1 MQDDQPPVAEL
12 IEHGDLFGD
21 ADRIGNRHQW
31 AEEPIFARL
40 TICVSAPAS
49 GATEGARMSGE

>member
-1 MQDDQPPVAEL
+1 MAISSAMRTGLAIDTSGPSNAIL
-12 IEHGDLFGD
+12 
-21 ADRIGNRHQW
+21 
-31 AEEPIFARL
+31 ARL